1 MYINTLIIF
10 FRYSALHHNE
20 IVACGVP
27 QGSVLGPLLFLIYM
41 NDIAKAVPEEKL
53 ELFADDTNLF
63 IFDKDSKSLCL
74 KATDCINRLNQWFF
88 ANRLT
93 LNLTKTCFMVFS
105 GKKIED
111 IKLFFDNTEI
121 TQVHSCKYLG
131 IYIDDDLNWKVHI
144 DHIFNKLIKFT
155 GIFYKLRSKLSF
167 EWLKNIYYAFV
178 HPHILYGIEIY
189 ANTFDTYLDR
199 VRKLNNKILRVTQNQ
214 PKRSHVIDLY
224 NRYNL
229 LPLDQLH
236 TQHLLVFVYKCLFYS
251 HLVPSV
257 FHEYFTFNSQVHAY
271 STRMQNDLHIFSPN
285 TSYKKR
291 TVKYKCAVLWN
302 SLPDKLKV
310 CTSVTAFKKNIK
322 ST

>member
-1 MYINTLIIF
+1 M
-10 FRYSALHHNE
+10 
-20 IVACGVP
+20 
-27 QGSVLGPLLFLIYM
+27 
-41 NDIAKAVPEEKL
+41 
-53 ELFADDTNLF
+53 
-63 IFDKDSKSLCL
+63 
-74 KATDCINRLNQWFF
+74 
-88 ANRLT
+88 
-93 LNLTKTCFMVFS
+93 
-105 GKKIED
+105 
-111 IKLFFDNTEI
+111 IKV
-121 TQVHSCKYLG
+121 QSCKYLG
-131 IYIDDDLNWKVHI
+131 IYIYDELNWKTHI
-144 DHIFNKLIKFT
+144 DHIFNKLVKFT
-155 GIFYKLRSKLSF
+155 GIFYKLRSKLSPD
-167 EWLKNIYYAFV
+167 WLKCIYFAFV
-178 HPHILYGIEIY
+178 YPHMLYGVEIY

-199 VRKLNNKILRVTQNQ
+199 LRKLNNKILRVTQNQ

-322 ST
+322 KYLG